1 MLLIRC
7 AVFFYEN
14 YITNFAKAHTKE
26 ARTIKDWFNR
36 LVARI
41 RQAMDKVKKY
51 VTEYRAISDDVAEV
65 ERIRDLFN
73 AALGE
78 RNANVNQNNA
88 KETVTKLNKSNVQYS
103 NKNVVKKTKTRYN
116 EYNTQAMIWSNSNK
130 TKIGDIKIMY
140 KPKVGYTL
148 IECTK
153 QDEGFIELITGNYK
167 EIKRLEQLY
176 SKQITGFNGNV
187 DKFGDF
193 KDGHN
198 WNLQFDSV
206 RKSGKSNSEVSNEQ
220 SERNTANNSEKLHYD
235 NQGKS
240 VKFSAKNSEGTELTE
255 AQIEY
260 FKNSKVRDDNGNL
273 LIAFNSNQAK
283 YIENQ
288 NSTANEDLRYS
299 TKQFK
304 NTLTSGEWKK
314 YNNAMTTGIDAGI
327 RISDTAML
335 IEGEKGDFNYKL
347 VFYDNTY
354 ADYPITAV
362 YGIGDS
368 GYRQDITNFDAKH
381 VSDIINKVEE
391 QNYANKKIIK
401 RVLRDISEG
410 YGIVLRRYGDGN
422 TKSFTVRPKNISN
435 SQNNNEKP
443 NGRGVLTADSRNL
456 KFSVKQPV
464 EEAKDL
470 IAIHNTTEEKLL
482 SALELGSLPSPS
494 IAIMKAENT
503 RSTDDFGN
511 ISLNITSNKLST
523 V

>member
-1 MLLIRC
+1 MG
-7 AVFFYEN
+7 AAET
-14 YITNFAKAHTKE
+14 ITS
-26 ARTIKDWFNR
+26 
-36 LVARI
+36 VV
-41 RQAMDKVKKY
+41 DKN
-51 VTEYRAISDDVAEV
+51 ISKVGV
-65 ERIRDLFN
+65 
-73 AALGE
+73 
-78 RNANVNQNNA
+78 NVN
-88 KETVTKLNKSNVQYS
+88 S
-103 NKNVVKKTKTRYN
+103 KN
-116 EYNTQAMIWSNSNK
+116 
-130 TKIGDIKIMY
+130 
-140 KPKVGYTL
+140 
-148 IECTK
+148 
-153 QDEGFIELITGNYK
+153 
-167 EIKRLEQLY
+167 
-176 SKQITGFNGNV
+176 
-187 DKFGDF
+187 
-193 KDGHN
+193 
-198 WNLQFDSV
+198 
-206 RKSGKSNSEVSNEQ
+206 
-220 SERNTANNSEKLHYD
+220 EKLKY
-235 NQGKS
+235 S
-240 VKFSAKNSEGTELTE
+240 TKNSEGTELTE

-288 NSTANEDLRYS
+288 NPTANEDLRYS

-314 YNNAMTTGIDAGI
+314 YNNAMTTGIGAGI

-368 GYRQDITNFDAKH
+368 GYRQDVTNFDAKH
-381 VSDIINKVEE
+381 ISDVINALEE
-391 QNYANKKIIK
+391 ENYADKKIIK
-401 RVLRDISEG
+401 RVLRGLSES
-410 YGIVLRRYGDGN
+410 YKIVLRRYGDRN
-422 TKSFTVRPKNISN
+422 TKSFTVRPKSDSN

-470 IAIHNTTEEKLL
+470 IVIHNTTEKKLL
-482 SALELGSLPSPS
+482 SALELGGLPSPS

-503 RSTDDFGN
+503 RGTDDFGN